1 MPAIEG
7 PADADLFQSHAV
19 ADEDD
24 DVLDFLGLD
33 RLYGNGLVG
42 DGDRVLVVC
51 AELVVRIF
59 GEVPALVGLGECG
72 QAEAG
77 PQQQEDDPF
86 HGYLLISK

>member
-1 MPAIEG
+1 M
-7 PADADLFQSHAV
+7 
-19 ADEDD
+19 
-24 DVLDFLGLD
+24 
-33 RLYGNGLVG
+33 VG

-86 HGYLLISK
+86 HGYLLISKCTSVVSVLQDTVLDWPGSMAKKLSLQ